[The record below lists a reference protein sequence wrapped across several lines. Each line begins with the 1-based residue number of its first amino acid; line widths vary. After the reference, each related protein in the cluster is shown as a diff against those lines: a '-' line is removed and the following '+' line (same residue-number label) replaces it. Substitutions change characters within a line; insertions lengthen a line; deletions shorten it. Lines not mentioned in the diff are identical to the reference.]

1 MIWQLV
7 WHSVIAAVLCKWG
20 GPVHCSS
27 RPCSVSDICKQ
38 DENFMWPLTCSHC
51 QNAGT
56 CCSVWYVPVYL
67 TKFRIDPLGLA
78 FWPLGKFSELT
89 NVSLS
94 PSLFCSFIEV
104 SFSYNNCTYLKC
116 TVLWALIYIYVY
128 ETITRV
134 KKMNISFNLKIFLLP
149 LVIPPSNLTPQVP
162 RKTLVC
168 SEALRDNGPRDQGE
182 AARLHLF

>member
-1 MIWQLV
+1 MGGGRDRRGFPFQRQLQKQSLS
-7 WHSVIAAVLCKWG
+7 WEQSLARSPRIHDAVCG
-20 GPVHCSS
+20 
-27 RPCSVSDICKQ
+27 
-38 DENFMWPLTCSHC
+38 
-51 QNAGT
+51 
-56 CCSVWYVPVYL
+56 VPVQW
-67 TKFRIDPLGLA
+67 RIDVLSLSASCYYEIQVTIFSAMDPLGLA